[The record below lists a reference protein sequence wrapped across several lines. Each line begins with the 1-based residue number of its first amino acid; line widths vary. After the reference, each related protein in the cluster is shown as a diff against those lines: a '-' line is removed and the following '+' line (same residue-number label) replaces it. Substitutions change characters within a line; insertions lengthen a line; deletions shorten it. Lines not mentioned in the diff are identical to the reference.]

1 MESVRIMRNY
11 LSGSCAAAII
21 CLLPTLASAHSYL
34 RTAPEDPSATG
45 PAACTFPDGT
55 HPSRPEIHC
64 YNPQQFM
71 EAYGIDKLHE
81 SKPGKPGLTGK
92 GQTIILVDAFGSPT
106 AQADL
111 DIFSDTYS
119 LPRKN
124 IHFIYP
130 NGIYVNPLTMADPK
144 DPTKQVA
151 DPDKI
156 GWAGETTLDLQWAHA
171 IAPDAEIVNIVTNVT
186 ETEGTQGLPELF
198 NGIEMAA
205 KKYPNGIVSMS
216 FGTGEPTFTGQEID
230 DNMKGSFHDIFT
242 EATRAGMTLL
252 AATGDNGTASAG
264 LETNLMMDIPA
275 TGYPASDPLITA
287 VGGTALE
294 YGWKWDPK
302 GSISDYMDCKSRQ
315 SQEKKA
321 NPDAKLADCP
331 LDLMNS
337 QEIAGSR
344 IETVWKEDWA
354 LAAGGGGVSS
364 VFDLPDYQGSL
375 PASVKATL
383 DGHRAIPD
391 IAMNAAINGGV
402 IMYTGYQI
410 PGATKAGPVW
420 TSSGGTSAATPET
433 AAMIALAGQRASDLM
448 GKQVG
453 IGSLNRILYTLGSED
468 FHDIVPQSFG
478 AQNQVVIDSNALYF
492 SDLALQVFGPGS
504 ETPVQVP
511 GYSAMPGYDLASGLG
526 SPVAERLVEDVAQAR
541 ASEERRVVL
550 P

>member
-1 MESVRIMRNY
+1 
-11 LSGSCAAAII
+11 L
-21 CLLPTLASAHSYL
+21 
-34 RTAPEDPSATG
+34 
-45 PAACTFPDGT
+45 
-55 HPSRPEIHC
+55 
-64 YNPQQFM
+64 
-71 EAYGIDKLHE
+71 
-81 SKPGKPGLTGK
+81 
-92 GQTIILVDAFGSPT
+92 DAFSE
-106 AQADL
+106 A
-111 DIFSDTYS
+111 YS
-119 LPRKN
+119 LPHKN

-130 NGIYVNPLTMADPK
+130 NGVYVNPLTMPDPK

-186 ETEGTQGLPELF
+186 ETEGTQGLPEMF
-198 NGIEMAA
+198 KGIEMAA

-230 DNMKGSFHDIFT
+230 DNMKGSFHDIFA
-242 EATRAGMTLL
+242 EATQAGMTLL

-264 LETNLMMDIPA
+264 LETSLMMDIPA

-294 YGWKWDPK
+294 YGWKWDPQ
-302 GSISDYMDCKSRQ
+302 GTISDYMDCKSRQ
-315 SQEKKA
+315 SQERKA

-337 QEIAGSR
+337 QEVAGSR

-364 VFDLPDYQGSL
+364 VFDLPDYQANL

-410 PGATKAGPVW
+410 PGATKLGPVW

-453 IGSLNRILYTLGSED
+453 IGSLNRILYSLGSED

-492 SDLALQVFGPGS
+492 SDLAMQIFGPGS

-526 SPVAERLVEDVAQAR
+526 SPIAEKLVEDVAQAR
-541 ASEERRVVL
+541 AAQDRRVVL